1 MNPLLVSTIVVEG
14 HQVASGPSKEYP
26 YGSLVRQI
34 PLFKAAGLDLGQFF
48 MGTLNISIAPLRF
61 VMVKP
66 AITIRQ
72 IPWTDLHPP
81 EDFSFSPCIVCFKDS
96 EYQGY
101 IYYPHPETKIRHF
114 QDPSVI
120 EVITSKIP
128 GMAYGAQLDLIL
140 DPSEIRIYLGQ
151 G

>member
-1 MNPLLVSTIVVEG
+1 
-14 HQVASGPSKEYP
+14 
-26 YGSLVRQI
+26 
-34 PLFKAAGLDLGQFF
+34 LDLSQFF
-48 MGTLNISIAPLRF
+48 MGTLNISIAPLQF
-61 VMVKP
+61 ESVKP

-72 IPWTDLHPP
+72 IAWTDLHPP

-101 IYYPHPETKIRHF
+101 IYYPHPETKLRHF

-128 GMAYGAQLDLIL
+128 GMAYRAKLMLGF
-140 DPSEIRIYLGQ
+140 DPFEFRIYCVKDDGIIVFSHLAP
-151 G
+151 